1 MSILEESQQTINAPN
16 APGVRG
22 QQRALD
28 DDVGSNLP
36 LLALVCH
43 VDDDI
48 SRAYSRQGNIIEI
61 KENGDCEREG
71 RQQSENQTKA
81 YGQFAE
87 HDQNA

>member
-1 MSILEESQQTINAPN
+1 M
-16 APGVRG
+16 RG

-71 RQQSENQTKA
+71 RQQSKNQANA
-81 YGQFAE
+81 YGQFDE
-87 HDQNA
+87 YDQVGKRWWRCRRRLP